1 MILTVQIYSMFVYV
15 AVCYQMEGGARG
27 TYGKATVQLG
37 GGGGDDWCMAY
48 AQQLANS
55 AFKGAA

>member
-1 MILTVQIYSMFVYV
+1 MYV

-37 GGGGDDWCMAY
+37 GNDWCMAY

-55 AFKGAA
+55 AFEGAA

>member
-1 MILTVQIYSMFVYV
+1 MYV

-37 GGGGDDWCMAY
+37 GGGDDWCMAY
-48 AQQLANS
+48 GQQLANS
-55 AFKGAA
+55 AFEGAA

>member
-1 MILTVQIYSMFVYV
+1 MYV

-37 GGGGDDWCMAY
+37 GGGDDWCMAY